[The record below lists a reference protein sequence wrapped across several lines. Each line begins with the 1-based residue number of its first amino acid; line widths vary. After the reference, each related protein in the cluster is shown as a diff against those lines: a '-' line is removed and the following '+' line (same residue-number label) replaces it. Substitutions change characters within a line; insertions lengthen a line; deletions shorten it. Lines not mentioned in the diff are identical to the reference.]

1 VVKSTVDS
9 SPLWI
14 KDPLAIFAGDADRG
28 IVLHNGRIVEL
39 VPAGRS
45 PATANVR
52 TFDASEHVV
61 LPGLINTHHHFFQ
74 TLTRAVPAALDRE
87 LFDWLQ
93 ALYPI
98 WARLTPETLELGMTL
113 AMAELA
119 LSGCTMTTDHH
130 YVFPAGLEDAIDIE
144 VDAAKRLGLRVLLT
158 RGSMNRSKR
167 DGGLPPDSVVQDEDT
182 ILADSERVVR
192 RHHQTGDGA
201 MVQIALAPCSPFS
214 VTKALMRATADLAAR
229 LNVRLHTHLAETED
243 ENWYC
248 QETYK
253 CRPLDYLEECGWL
266 NYRTWLAHGIH
277 FNAGEMK
284 RLAGARTAISH
295 CACSNQTLASGHCP
309 VCDMERAGVAVGI
322 GVDGSASND
331 SSNLMQELRAAFLL
345 QRSRYGVKAVSHK
358 DVLRWATRGSA
369 ACTGRSDIGGI
380 AVGKMADLALF
391 KLDEPR
397 FSGSGDP
404 LAALVLCGAHRAD
417 RVMVGGRWIVE
428 DGEIPGLDMHKL
440 KTRHA
445 AAARSLQSP

>member
-1 VVKSTVDS
+1 MDST

-14 KDPLAIFAGDADRG
+14 KDPLAILAGDAERG
-28 IVLHNGRIVEL
+28 LVVHSGRIVEL
-39 VPAGRS
+39 VPAGRN
-45 PATANVR
+45 PTTAGAQ
-52 TFDASEHVV
+52 TFDAGEHVV

-87 LFDWLQ
+87 LFDWLR

-98 WARLTPETLELGMTL
+98 WARLTPETLELGTTL

-130 YVFPAGLEDAIDIE
+130 YVFPAGLEDALDIQ
-144 VDAAKRLGLRVLLT
+144 VRCARRLGLRVLLT

-182 ILADSERVVR
+182 ILADSERVVT
-192 RHHQTGDGA
+192 RHHQSGEGA

-214 VTKALMRATADLAAR
+214 VTTSLMRATADLAAR
-229 LNVRLHTHLAETED
+229 LDVRLHTHLAETED
-243 ENWYC
+243 ENRYC
-248 QETYK
+248 QELYK
-253 CRPLDYLEECGWL
+253 CRPLDYLNDCGWL
-266 NYRTWLAHGIH
+266 GERTWLAHGVH
-277 FNAGEMK
+277 FNADEIK
-284 RLAGARTAISH
+284 RLASARTAISH
-295 CACSNQTLASGHCP
+295 CACSNQILASGHCP
-309 VCDMERAGVAVGI
+309 VCDMERAGVAIGI

-345 QRSRYGVKAVSHK
+345 QRGRYGVKAVSHT
-358 DVLRWATRGSA
+358 DALRWATRGSA
-369 ACTGRSDIGGI
+369 ACAGRSDIGEI
-380 AVGKMADLALF
+380 AAGKMADLALF

-417 RVMVGGRWIVE
+417 RVMVGGRWVVTG
-428 DGEIPGLDMHKL
+428 GEIPGLDMRELKL
-440 KTRHA
+440 RHA
-445 AAARSLQSP
+445 AAARSLQCP